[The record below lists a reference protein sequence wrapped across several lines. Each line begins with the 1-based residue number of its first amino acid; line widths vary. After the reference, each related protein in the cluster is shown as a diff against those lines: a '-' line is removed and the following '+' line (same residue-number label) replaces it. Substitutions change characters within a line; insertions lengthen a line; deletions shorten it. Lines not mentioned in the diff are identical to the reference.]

1 LTSIA
6 EISITDKSLI
16 QLSAIIPVYNQERKI
31 SILLAKVKE
40 VLNSTS
46 LNYELVIVNDGSC
59 DNTLEVLQKEEKL
72 DSHVRVISYP
82 QNKGKGYAIKTGV
95 MQTHGNVVLFV
106 DGDLDISP
114 GLIIKY
120 VKELEN
126 CDLVIASKRHPLS
139 KVNAPIS
146 RKVLSR
152 IFNLVVRIATGIK
165 LKDTQSGLKA
175 GNGDVLRTIFNVMLI
190 TRYAF
195 DVELLAIATALNLSI
210 KEMPIEITL
219 DRRFKFLDIV
229 KMFIDVIVISYRFRV
244 KQIMIINNRTTMKK
258 L

>member
-6 EISITDKSLI
+6 EISIADKSLI

-72 DSHVRVISYP
+72 DSRVRVMSYP

-114 GLIIKY
+114 SLIIKY

-244 KQIMIINNRTTMKK
+244 KQIMIINNRTTIKK

>member
-6 EISITDKSLI
+6 EISIADKSLI

-72 DSHVRVISYP
+72 DSRVRVMSYP

-114 GLIIKY
+114 SLIIKY

>member
-1 LTSIA
+1 MTSIA
-6 EISITDKSLI
+6 EISIADKSLI

-72 DSHVRVISYP
+72 DSRVRVMSYP

-114 GLIIKY
+114 SLIIKY

-244 KQIMIINNRTTMKK
+244 KQIMIINNRITIKK